1 MKHLEN
7 NIFWICLVELL
18 FICDCLLLTQRE
30 IGKCG
35 QPWKCFGWDG
45 FDVISPQLKHSQ
57 AVQALECSDSYAVY
71 VVSA

>member
-1 MKHLEN
+1 MRTRLMAKRLISGLTSMKHLEN

-35 QPWKCFGWDG
+35 QP
-45 FDVISPQLKHSQ
+45 
-57 AVQALECSDSYAVY
+57 
-71 VVSA
+71 